1 MDFRAEICTVAPVA
15 PCGQNRPSGV
25 LCQSGAVQPY
35 FVRGV
40 HAHSSEQRRRLYAP
54 GLRALYDALR
64 AEGHEVRA
72 VAPSREQSGVG
83 SSVTSRRPL
92 FAASVREPSFEGY
105 AVDGTPPI
113 A

>member
-1 MDFRAEICTVAPVA
+1 MRILLSNDDGI
-15 PCGQNRPSGV
+15 
-25 LCQSGAVQPY
+25 
-35 FVRGV
+35 
-40 HAHSSEQRRRLYAP
+40 YAP

-105 AVDGTPPI
+105 AVDGTP
-113 A
+113 ADCVMLG